1 MKISDN
7 LLLASRKLRREQT
20 PWEDKLWY
28 SLREKRF
35 YGLRF
40 RRQFVIGHYI
50 VDFCC
55 FQKKLVVE
63 LDGSHHD
70 EQINRQNDAERTAI
84 LEAQGYRMIR
94 FWNNEVDENIEGVLE
109 TIINNL
115 YLPHPAPSPERGG
128 CPPKP

>member
-115 YLPHPAPSPERGG
+115 
-128 CPPKP
+128 

>member
-28 SLREKRF
+28 YLREKRF

-55 FQKKLVVE
+55 FTKKLIIE
-63 LDGSHHD
+63 LDGGQH
-70 EQINRQNDAERTAI
+70 EEETNRQNDAERTAV
-84 LEAQGYRMIR
+84 LEAQGFRVIR

-109 TIINNL
+109 NIINNL
-115 YLPHPAPSPERGG
+115 
-128 CPPKP
+128 